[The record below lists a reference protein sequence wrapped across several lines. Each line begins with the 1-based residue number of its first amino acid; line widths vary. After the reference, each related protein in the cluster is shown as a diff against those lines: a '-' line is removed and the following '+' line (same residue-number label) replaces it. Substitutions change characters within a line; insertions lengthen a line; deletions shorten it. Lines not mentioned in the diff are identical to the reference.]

1 MATFT
6 ISQLATKEHDYTLA
20 DSDLILGSIGS
31 NTAELS
37 SVKISLK
44 QFTNQY
50 VLDNYTANNA
60 FIVSGAPFGVNS
72 NGGDVANGGNIP
84 VDSYAS
90 LFETGGS
97 GETSTLPN
105 GTYDGQIKL
114 LAMKTDGGGNMVVT
128 ITNRAGSG
136 TLTFADAGDT
146 ALLQWIID
154 KWYVISTNGI

>member
-6 ISQLATKEHDYTLA
+6 LSQLATKESNYTLA
-20 DSDLILGSIGS
+20 DADLLLGSIGS
-31 NTAELS
+31 NTSELS

-72 NGGDVANGGNIP
+72 NGGDVANGGTIP

-105 GTYDGQIKL
+105 GTYDGQMKL

-136 TLTFADAGDT
+136 TLTFADEGDT
-146 ALLQWIID
+146 ALCQWIGD
-154 KWYVISTNGI
+154 KWYILSTNGI

>member
-6 ISQLATKEHDYTLA
+6 ISQLATKEHDYTLT